1 MLNEYLRAQG
11 QTGLA
16 RLLSLRQELPTN
28 WYQFLN
34 PPSAEGIQTLTLPL
48 GPERFPFIFSNR
60 TLAIGTL
67 EFFLKVKPEFASTH
81 NDSTIK
87 LTVAAGNTAPTP
99 ENAQPED
106 VVALAAWEGTLRGA
120 QAFDD
125 PPGVWT
131 MNAWLDAGEAQRI
144 DAAALDD
151 VIVILSLHHRQLIA
165 RRGREPGWAADQSR
179 LTKGKAGQSSGGQST
194 VANE

>member
-1 MLNEYLRAQG
+1 MRYTARDGGGLLAQQAANELETVLNEYLRAQG

-67 EFFLKVKPEFASTH
+67 EFFVKVKPEFASTH

-106 VVALAAWEGTLRGA
+106 VVALAAWREHHEALKPLTI
-120 QAFDD
+120 
-125 PPGVWT
+125 PPACG
-131 MNAWLDAGEAQRI
+131 
-144 DAAALDD
+144 
-151 VIVILSLHHRQLIA
+151 
-165 RRGREPGWAADQSR
+165 P
-179 LTKGKAGQSSGGQST
+179 
-194 VANE
+194 